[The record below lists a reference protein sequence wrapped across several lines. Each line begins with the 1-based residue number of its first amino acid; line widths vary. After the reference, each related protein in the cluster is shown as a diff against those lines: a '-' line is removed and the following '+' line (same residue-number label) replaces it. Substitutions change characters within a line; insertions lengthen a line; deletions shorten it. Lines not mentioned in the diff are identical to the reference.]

1 MQTNNDTVGLYYTY
15 CVIIRKLFLYTLI
28 TDENDPAF
36 DGYVPP
42 DYGVDSGGYSD
53 DTRRLKM

>member
-15 CVIIRKLFLYTLI
+15 CVIIRKLFLYTLV
-28 TDENDPAF
+28 TDENNPAF

-42 DYGVDSGGYSD
+42 DYDVSG
-53 DTRRLKM
+53 

>member
-15 CVIIRKLFLYTLI
+15 CVIIRKLFLYTLV
-28 TDENDPAF
+28 TDENNPAF

-42 DYGVDSGGYSD
+42 DYDVSGESSEN
-53 DTRRLKM
+53 RRLKI